1 LTGRKRAQS
10 LFDEGT
16 WKELV
21 GPFDRMESPWLP
33 LQGVAPQFDDGCIVI
48 KGKNRRHGR
57 SWQSLSKGLFR
68 AAVSGEVSGAKMTA
82 ALDLAT
88 KDSKTGKRTAAILLL
103 ETGGVRLQ
111 EANLGLGAV
120 AEVISS
126 VLALRPHAPV
136 ITLIAGTV
144 GCFGGMSLA
153 AGVSSYV
160 VMTREARLGL
170 NGPEVIEQESGIDE
184 FDSSDRA
191 LIWAIHGGEQ
201 RVGMGLADALVEDD
215 AGKIKA
221 TISGYVQA
229 DLPLEYRS
237 QQVEFYRDRIAALDT
252 SEQINPISL
261 RQKWSNKT
269 TGGFAMS
276 EHVGLRGKGMVR
288 GADGNQ
294 ATVDRGSR
302 YRSGLRGSDRR

>member
-1 LTGRKRAQS
+1 MNMTIFSPEFLNRKSFIELDARARAQC
-10 LFDEGT
+10 LFDQGT
-16 WKELV
+16 SKELV

-33 LQGVAPQFDDGCIVI
+33 LQGIAPQFDDGCIVI
-48 KGKNRRHGR
+48 KGKIG
-57 SWQSLSKGLFR
+57 GM
-68 AAVSGEVSGAKMTA
+68 AAVAIALEGAFQGGSIGEVSGAKMTA
-82 ALDLAT
+82 ALDLAAL
-88 KDSKTGKRTAAILLL
+88 DSQEGKRTGAILLL

-111 EANLGLGAV
+111 EANLGLAAV

-170 NGPEVIEQESGIDE
+170 NGPEVIEQESGLDE

-215 AGKIKA
+215 TEKIKA
-221 TISGYVQA
+221 TIRRYVQA
-229 DLPLEYRS
+229 ELRPEYRS
-237 QQVEFYRDRIAALDT
+237 QQVELYRDRIAALDT
-252 SEQINPISL
+252 SGQIDPMSL
-261 RQKWSNKT
+261 RREWSGRKT
-269 TGGFAMS
+269 G
-276 EHVGLRGKGMVR
+276 ELR
-288 GADGNQ
+288 
-294 ATVDRGSR
+294 
-302 YRSGLRGSDRR
+302 

>member
-1 LTGRKRAQS
+1 VSQATLIPEFVTRQSFIELDGRRRAQS
-10 LFDEGT
+10 LCDEGT

-33 LQGVAPQFDDGCIVI
+33 LQGIAPQFDDGCVVI
-48 KGKNRRHGR
+48 KGRIG
-57 SWQSLSKGLFR
+57 GM
-68 AAVSGEVSGAKMTA
+68 AAVAIALEGAFQGGSIGEVSGAKMTA
-82 ALDLAT
+82 ALDLAAQ
-88 KDSKTGKRTAAILLL
+88 DSQAGKRTAAILLL

-111 EANLGLGAV
+111 EANLGLAAV

-170 NGPEVIEQESGIDE
+170 NGPEVIEQESGFDE

-215 AGKIKA
+215 VEKIKA
-221 TISGYVQA
+221 TIRQYVRA
-229 DLPLEYRS
+229 ELRPEYRS

-252 SEQINPISL
+252 SEQIDPMTL
-261 RQKWSNKT
+261 R
-269 TGGFAMS
+269 
-276 EHVGLRGKGMVR
+276 RGW
-288 GADGNQ
+288 N
-294 ATVDRGSR
+294 SR
-302 YRSGLRGSDRR
+302 KQERCDE